1 MATPSGHKLTRSS
14 LTLLVWALAA
24 ASCVYWGLKI
34 SSGSGMPSAL
44 PVAAPAPPGVDPLL
58 VSRLL
63 GAVEQGP
70 QSQPVAASR
79 FSLIGVLGGT
89 AGGGA
94 ALIAIDGK
102 PAQPFR
108 AGSQIEEGVFL
119 KSASARQVTLAAT
132 PGGPATV
139 TLSMPPLKD

>member
-1 MATPSGHKLTRSS
+1 MATLSGHKIIRSGVTS
-14 LTLLVWALAA
+14 LVWALAA

-34 SSGSGMPSAL
+34 SSGGLAPSVL
-44 PVAAPAPPGVDPLL
+44 PVAAPAPPGTDPLV
-58 VSRLL
+58 VSRFL

-70 QSQPVAASR
+70 QAQPVAASR
-79 FSLIGVLGGT
+79 FTLIGVLGGT

-108 AGSQIEEGVFL
+108 VGSQIEENLVL
-119 KSASARQVTLAAT
+119 KSASARQATLAAT
-132 PGGPATV
+132 PGGPATM
-139 TLSMPPLKD
+139 TLTMLPLKE